1 MTESTTRTSTPDE
14 QLRQPPFGF
23 IDAAGARVTV
33 EFASASDRDALC
45 AMYDSFDATDRTQGL
60 PPTRADARRD
70 WVDTLLAGRSVV
82 ARRDGHIVGHAAL
95 LESGDGHE
103 LAVFVAPDARGV
115 GVGTGLLRGL
125 LGAHRATGGGRV
137 WLSVEPSNRCARALY
152 RRFGFDV
159 AERGRFELTMTKQI

>member
-1 MTESTTRTSTPDE
+1 MTQSTTRTTTPDE
-14 QLRQPPFGF
+14 RLREPSHSFLDADGERVT
-23 IDAAGARVTV
+23 IDTATASDAA
-33 EFASASDRDALC
+33 ALR
-45 AMYDSFDATDRTQGL
+45 AMYGRFDPTDRAQGL
-60 PPTRADARRD
+60 PPARREERNE

-82 ARRDGHIVGHAAL
+82 ARRDGRTVGHAAL

-125 LGAHRATGGGRV
+125 LGAHRSAGGGRV
-137 WLSVEPSNRCARALY
+137 WLAVEPSNRCARALY

-159 AERGRFELTMTKQI
+159 AERGRFEITMTRQV